1 MGKPRRGLYEKF
13 VDKYY
18 RINEKYNKKQFLVPY
33 LMSSHPGCRL
43 EDAIELAEY
52 LRDIHHQQN
61 KFNFYQHQEHFS
73 TTMYYTGWIVI

>member
-33 LMSSHPGCRL
+33 LMSSHQ
-43 EDAIELAEY
+43 DA
-52 LRDIHHQQN
+52 
-61 KFNFYQHQEHFS
+61 
-73 TTMYYTGWIVI
+73 V